1 MPIQIQIRRDTAANW
16 TAANPVLAAGEWGLE
31 TDTGKLK
38 LGDGTTAWT
47 SLAYRLVGGTPAL
60 TLGTANAA
68 GSASTAIATDATIA
82 AFDGTAPASSAPG
95 DAAATGVAAVAARR
109 DHKHARE
116 AWGGAVDIGAETFGA
131 AAAAGATGKVADA
144 GHVHAMPA
152 NPAPGFATPSIALGS
167 AAAAGA
173 ASTVIRS
180 DATIAAF
187 DGTTPA
193 AETFGAAGAT
203 GSAAFAARRDHVHAM
218 PADPTGK
225 PLGLT
230 GATAATRYVG
240 ATTSGAPISGT
251 FAVGDYIIDQSGK
264 VWICTTAGTP
274 GTWTQVSGGLT
285 NPMTTTGDIII
296 GNPGSTPARL
306 AVGGANTVLHGGT
319 TPAYSAVVEGDL
331 SLSDVTT
338 ANATT
343 TAHGLL
349 PKLGGGTTNF
359 LRADGTW
366 AAPPAGSLTT
376 ASSVL
381 GADVNLT
388 ASTWTNIV
396 SVSLAAGT
404 WLIWAPC
411 RLYNATNSAI
421 WDARIWDG
429 TTTYGS
435 QSVETNSTNGRHAS
449 LVPVA
454 IVTPASTTT
463 YYLAVYTTQGSGQ
476 VKYLSSATG
485 VSNATQII
493 AVKVA

>member
-82 AFDGTAPASSAPG
+82 AFDGT
-95 DAAATGVAAVAARR
+95 
-109 DHKHARE
+109 
-116 AWGGAVDIGAETFGA
+116 
-131 AAAAGATGKVADA
+131 
-144 GHVHAMPA
+144 
-152 NPAPGFATPSIALGS
+152 
-167 AAAAGA
+167 
-173 ASTVIRS
+173 
-180 DATIAAF
+180 
-187 DGTTPA
+187 TPA

-251 FAVGDYIIDQSGK
+251 FAVGDFVVDQTGK
-264 VWICTTAGTP
+264 LWVCTTAGTP

-366 AAPPAGSLTT
+366 AAPPGGGSLTT
-376 ASSVL
+376 ATANL
-381 GADVNLT
+381 GADVSIA
-388 ASTWTNIV
+388 ASNTWYDGP

-404 WLIWAPC
+404 WFIVGHVTVKSSLTGTLQHTTAK
-411 RLYNATNSAI
+411 L
-421 WDARIWDG
+421 WDG
-429 TTTYGS
+429 TTVLDSGETSFSSTDHHTITLSGIVS
-435 QSVETNSTNGRHAS
+435 LAGTTTLKISVATDNTFTTLLAAASHNGAGNN
-449 LVPVA
+449 
-454 IVTPASTTT
+454 ASTIR
-463 YYLAVYTTQGSGQ
+463 A
-476 VKYLSSATG
+476 
-485 VSNATQII
+485 I
-493 AVKVA
+493 KVA